1 MEIKESF
8 KIALEVLKMN
18 KLIVGLK
25 SLGMEVKESFMIA
38 IGALRSNKLRAV
50 LTTLGIVI
58 GMMTIVRGINA
69 TVEEQFE
76 QIGTNTFYIQ
86 KYPAIRTGRLD
97 EKYRNRKDITVEYA
111 EVIKERGRLVSRVN
125 PQLYRWGQRVRFRG
139 EKTNPDILVYGASED
154 WQVING
160 RYVKSGRFIKDF
172 DIRSSRK
179 VCVIGMDIK
188 EVLFPFID
196 PVGQYVR
203 IGPAKFQII
212 GILEEKGSI
221 FGQSQ
226 DNLVTIPYTTFHKV
240 FGKEWDIDIAV
251 QARTPELLPAAID
264 EVIGILRVE
273 RKVPP
278 GKENDFEIITRD
290 SLTESWK
297 KLTGVVF
304 TASIGIAMISLLV
317 GGIGIMNIMLVSVT
331 ERTREIGIRK
341 SIGARKKDILWQFIV
356 EAIVLSGIGGIIGV
370 IMGVGLGQLVG
381 AVTPIPSVVPIW
393 AIFVGLG
400 FSSAVGLFFGIYPA
414 SKAASLDPIVA
425 LRHE

>member
-1 MEIKESF
+1 MDIKESLF
-8 KIALEVLKMN
+8 IAL
-18 KLIVGLK
+18 
-25 SLGMEVKESFMIA
+25 S
-38 IGALRSNKLRAV
+38 ALRTNKLRAV
-50 LTTLGIVI
+50 LTTLGIVIGVMTVI

-86 KYPAIRTGRLD
+86 KYPAVRVGRLD
-97 EKYRNRKDITVEYA
+97 EKYRNREDLTVEHA
-111 EVIKERGRLVSRVN
+111 EAIKERATLVSRVN
-125 PQLYRWGQRVRFRG
+125 PELYMWGQRVRYKG
-139 EKTNPDILVYGASED
+139 EKTNPDILLYGASED
-154 WQVING
+154 WQIING
-160 RYVKSGRFIKDF
+160 RYVKSGRFIKNF

-188 EVLFPFID
+188 ETLFPFID
-196 PVGQYVR
+196 PVGQSVR
-203 IGPAKFQII
+203 VGPAKLQII
-212 GILEEKGSI
+212 GVLEEKGST
-221 FGQSQ
+221 FGQSE
-226 DNLVTIPYTTFHKV
+226 DNIVAIPYTTFHKV
-240 FGKEWDIDIAV
+240 FGKEWGMNIAV
-251 QARTPELLPAAID
+251 QARTSESINAAID

-290 SLTESWK
+290 SLTETWRN
-297 KLTGVVF
+297 LTGVVF

-356 EAIVLSGIGGIIGV
+356 EAIVLSGLGGFIGIIFG
-370 IMGVGLGQLVG
+370 IGLGQLVG
-381 AVTPIPSVVPIW
+381 AVAPIPSVVPVW
-393 AIFVGLG
+393 SIFVGLG

-414 SKAASLDPIVA
+414 SKAARLDPITA

>member
-1 MEIKESF
+1 MNIKESLM
-8 KIALEVLKMN
+8 IALE
-18 KLIVGLK
+18 
-25 SLGMEVKESFMIA
+25 
-38 IGALRSNKLRAV
+38 ALRTNKLRAV
-50 LTTLGIVI
+50 LTTLGIVIGVMTVI

-76 QIGTNTFYIQ
+76 QIGTNTFYVQ
-86 KYPAIRTGRLD
+86 KYPAVRAGRLD
-97 EKYRNRKDITVEYA
+97 EKYRNRADLTVELA
-111 EVIKERGRLVSRVN
+111 EVIKERGRLVIRVN
-125 PQLYRWGQRVRFRG
+125 PELYKWGERVRFRG
-139 EKTNPDILVYGASED
+139 EKTNPDIVVYGASED
-154 WQVING
+154 WQIING
-160 RYVKSGRFIKDF
+160 RYVKSGRFIKNF

-179 VCVIGMDIK
+179 VCIIGMNIK
-188 EVLFPFID
+188 EILFPFID

-203 IGPAKFQII
+203 VGSAKFQVI
-212 GILEEKGSI
+212 GVLEEKGSV
-221 FGQSQ
+221 FGQSE
-226 DNLVTIPYTTFHKV
+226 DNLVAIPYTTFHKV
-240 FGKEWDIDIAV
+240 FGKEWDMNIAV
-251 QARTPELLPAAID
+251 QARTSEMLPAAID

-297 KLTGVVF
+297 NLTGVVF

-341 SIGARKKDILWQFIV
+341 SIGARRKDILWQFIV
-356 EAIVLSGIGGIIGV
+356 EAIVLSGIGGMIGV
-370 IMGVGLGQLVG
+370 IFGVGLGQLVG
-381 AVTPIPSVVPIW
+381 AITPIPSVVPVW
-393 AIFVGLG
+393 SIFVGLG

-414 SKAASLDPIVA
+414 SKAARLDPITA

>member
-1 MEIKESF
+1 MDF
-8 KIALEVLKMN
+8 
-18 KLIVGLK
+18 
-25 SLGMEVKESFMIA
+25 KESFMIA
-38 IGALRSNKLRAV
+38 LGALRTNKLRAV
-50 LTTLGIVI
+50 LTTLGIVIGVMTVI

-76 QIGTNTFYIQ
+76 QIGTNTFFVQ
-86 KYPAIRTGRLD
+86 KYPAIRTGHLD
-97 EKYRNRKDITVEYA
+97 EKYRNRKDITVEHA
-111 EVIKERGRLVSRVN
+111 ETIKERGSLITRVN
-125 PQLYRWGQRVRFRG
+125 PELYMWGQTVRFQG
-139 EKTNPDILVYGASED
+139 EKTNADVIVYGASED
-154 WQVING
+154 WQIING
-160 RYVKSGRFIKDF
+160 RYVESGRFIKSF

-188 EVLFPFID
+188 EILFPFID
-196 PVGQYVR
+196 PVGQYIR
-203 IGPAKFQII
+203 IGPAKLQII

-221 FGQSQ
+221 FGSSQ
-226 DNLVTIPYTTFHKV
+226 DNLVAIPYTTFHKV
-240 FGKEWDIDIAV
+240 FGKEWDIDIAI
-251 QARTPELLPAAID
+251 QARTPELINAAID

-278 GKENDFEIITRD
+278 GKENDFEVITRD
-290 SLTESWK
+290 SLTETWRN
-297 KLTGVVF
+297 LTGVVF

-356 EAIVLSGIGGIIGV
+356 EAIVLSGVGGLIGV
-370 IMGVGLGQLVG
+370 FFGIGLGQLVG
-381 AVTPIPSVVPIW
+381 AVTPIPSIVPVWSIL
-393 AIFVGLG
+393 VGLG

-414 SKAASLDPIVA
+414 SKAARLDPIIA